1 MNTKYEIKL
10 ILKSD
15 FEFDGDEDDLIYN
28 HLDSVKYYR
37 LLLTLEEKFNSSFEN
52 MDISTI
58 NKINA
63 ILER

>member
-10 ILKSD
+10 ILKSE